1 METRDLICI
10 NCPMGCQLH
19 IELENGQVISLSGN
33 TCPRG
38 DAYGR
43 SEVEKPIR
51 MITSILP
58 VENGDLPM
66 VSCKTTKPI
75 DKNKIFDI
83 MNALKDV
90 SVQAPI
96 EIGDILVAHPAGSDA
111 DIIATRKIQK
121 I

>member
-1 METRDLICI
+1 
-10 NCPMGCQLH
+10 
-19 IELENGQVISLSGN
+19 
-33 TCPRG
+33 
-38 DAYGR
+38 
-43 SEVEKPIR
+43 

-66 VSCKTTKPI
+66 VSCKTSKPI